1 MKAIQYREHGSA
13 DVMQYVD
20 LPDPSAGQGQILVRL
35 AAASVAPFDWKL
47 RAGHLRDHFT
57 LPMPSIPGRDGT
69 GEIIALGE
77 NVTEFSIGDRVSI
90 MAGVFSQ
97 GGYAEKIAVDVKNAV
112 RIPDRFNFVEAAAL
126 SNASLSAWISVRTAE
141 VKSGD
146 RVLVHAGSG
155 AVGGL
160 LVQLCHHLGAD
171 VTATCRFLN
180 RDYVLGLGANRVVAY
195 DREDF
200 SELRDQDVVFDLM
213 GGDVHD
219 RSYKVLKPGGRL
231 VWLVADPITDRSAEF
246 GVTVTRAMIS
256 DDKEVLQSMM
266 DLAEAGMLKPQVAR
280 TMPLQDAAEAHRLM
294 EAGAISRGRLVL
306 TMG

>member
-1 MKAIQYREHGSA
+1 MKAILYREHGPA
-13 DVMQYVD
+13 NVMHYVD
-20 LPDPSAGQGQILVRL
+20 LPDPSVGRGQILVRL

-57 LPMPSIPGRDGT
+57 LPMPSIPGRDGA
-69 GEIIALGE
+69 GEVIAVGDD
-77 NVTEFSIGDRVSI
+77 VTEFAIGDRASVV
-90 MAGVFSQ
+90 AGVFSQ
-97 GGYAEKIAVDVKNAV
+97 GCYAEKIACDARNAV
-112 RIPDRFNFVEAAAL
+112 RIPDNLNFVEAAAL
-126 SNASLSAWISVRTAE
+126 SNPGRSAWICLRTAE

-146 RVLVHAGSG
+146 KVLVHAGAG

-160 LVQLCHHLGAD
+160 LVQLCHHIGAN
-171 VTATCRFLN
+171 VTATCRAANL
-180 RDYVLGLGANRVVAY
+180 DYVLGLGANHVVAY
-195 DREDF
+195 DQEDF
-200 SELRDQDVVFDLM
+200 TALRDRDVVFDLV

-219 RSYKVLKPGGRL
+219 RSYQVLKRGGRL
-231 VWLVADPITDRSAEF
+231 IWLVADPIIDRSAEF
-246 GVTVTRAMIS
+246 GVTVTRAMIT

-280 TMPLQDAAEAHRLM
+280 TMQLQDAAEAHRLM